1 MPFEAYRV
9 CRRIHAALDG
19 QGAFRVLDAEIATAD
34 RAAPGVAEAVMMPPS
49 NLERCKPGH
58 ANCAVDYE
66 KKKAED
72 QAENPEVF
80 SVDVSAAV
88 IDG

>member
-1 MPFEAYRV
+1 MG
-9 CRRIHAALDG
+9 HAK
-19 QGAFRVLDAEIATAD
+19 
-34 RAAPGVAEAVMMPPS
+34 AVMVPPS